1 VSAVIGGNVPASALA
16 SEIKQD
22 LKTEV
27 APDITVAKLFVMGA
41 ALISLYVDQS
51 FGGSYTTIQSY
62 AGGSLGMSVDEL
74 SWATIGYNACYWPIL
89 LLTPWLIGKLGRRS
103 IFTAGHALFAIV
115 SLFLAL
121 TASMHGFI
129 IGRCIQGFAQGT
141 FFVCSV
147 ATVLTLFPP
156 KYRGIAFA
164 IFSVT
169 SLSGAA
175 SGAFV
180 GGWFIDHE
188 YWRGVFVLYGA
199 LTLVAGIVV
208 ATLLEAPGPQKN
220 VTSDWTGVSV
230 FFVACFAF
238 NYVTAYGERRDW
250 LADGWIVFYIGLFV
264 VAITAFVLRELKLGE
279 KAFIRLNLFGTGN
292 LAVGS
297 ALGFGLGAPL
307 FGANE
312 FLIYAQ
318 TQLGLPP
325 STAGALLTLRILAI
339 LFVAPTAVLLV
350 NAGKIDVKIPVALGF
365 VFVPASYALLSMQT
379 TYASNF
385 WTFAFALVLSGA
397 GFACL
402 FSPIANVTVRSLPPP
417 LSPQGIAIFKLMLLL
432 GGSIGSTALTVLYD
446 HSYDEFLSLL
456 AGHATM
462 RHLTQIG
469 LPAIPPAAYSGLV
482 KAQAAVLAYA
492 DNSKWV
498 AFSALFNIP
507 LIFLLKPPPKN
518 A

>member
-1 VSAVIGGNVPASALA
+1 MSAVIGGSAPAKSLTGELKKDLA
-16 SEIKQD
+16 
-22 LKTEV
+22 TEV
-27 APDITVAKLFVMGA
+27 APDITVGKLLVMSA
-41 ALISLYVDQS
+41 ALVSLYVDQS
-51 FGGSYTTIQSY
+51 FGGAYSTVQTY
-62 AGGSLGMSVDEL
+62 AGGSLGMSADEL
-74 SWATIGYNACYWPIL
+74 SWTTVGYNACYWPVL

-103 IFTAGHALFAIV
+103 VFGAGHGAFALA

-129 IGRCIQGFAQGT
+129 VGRCIQGLAQGT

-188 YWRGVFVLYGA
+188 YWRGVFALYA
-199 LTLVAGIVV
+199 AFALVAGAIV
-208 ATLLEAPGPQKN
+208 ASLLEAPGPQKN
-220 VTSDWTGVSV
+220 VSSDWTGVV
-230 FFVACFAF
+230 IFFVACFAF

-250 LADGWIVFYIGLFV
+250 FADGPIVANTALFV
-264 VAITAFVLRELKLGE
+264 IAMTAFVMRELRLGE
-279 KAFIRLNLFGTGN
+279 QAFIRLNLFSTGN
-292 LAVGS
+292 LAIGS

-325 STAGALLTLRILAI
+325 SSAGALLMLRIIAI
-339 LFVAPTAVLLV
+339 SFVAPTAVLLV

-385 WTFAFALVLSGA
+385 WTFAVALILSGA

-402 FSPIANVTVRSLPPP
+402 FSPIANVTVRSLPPA

-432 GGSIGSTALTVLYD
+432 GGSIGSTALAVIYD
-446 HSYDEFLSLL
+446 HSYASFLSLL

-462 RHLTQIG
+462 HHLTQIG
-469 LPAIPPAAYSGLV
+469 GPAVAAGAYSGLV

-498 AFSALFNIP
+498 AISALFNIP

>member
-1 VSAVIGGNVPASALA
+1 MSAVIGGNASGNSLTG
-16 SEIKQD
+16 EIKQE
-22 LKTEV
+22 LATQV
-27 APDITVAKLFVMGA
+27 APDITVGKLLVMGA

-51 FGGSYTTIQSY
+51 FGGAYGTIQNY
-62 AGGSLGMSVDEL
+62 AAGSLGMSVDEL
-74 SWATIGYNACYWPIL
+74 SWATIGYNACYWPVL
-89 LLTPWLIGKLGRRS
+89 LLTPWLIGRFGRRS
-103 IFTAGHALFAIV
+103 VFGVGHALFALM
-115 SLFLAL
+115 SLYLAL
-121 TASMHGFI
+121 TASMHGFM
-129 IGRCIQGFAQGT
+129 IGRCLQGFAQGT

-175 SGAFV
+175 SGSFL

-188 YWRGVFVLYGA
+188 YWRGVFALYAAFTLFAGA
-199 LTLVAGIVV
+199 IVS
-208 ATLLEAPGPQKN
+208 TLLEAPGPQKQ
-220 VTSDWTGVSV
+220 VRSDWTGVAI
-230 FFVACFAF
+230 FFLACFGF
-238 NYVTAYGERRDW
+238 NYVAAYGERRDW
-250 LADGWIVFYIGLFV
+250 FADGWIVANACLFV
-264 VAITAFVLRELKLGE
+264 VAMTTFVLHELRLGE

-312 FLIYAQ
+312 FLVYAQ

-325 STAGALLTLRILAI
+325 STAGGLLLLRIVAI
-339 LFVAPTAVLLV
+339 VFVAPTAVLLV

-365 VFVPASYALLSMQT
+365 IFVPASYALLSMQT

-432 GGSIGSTALTVLYD
+432 GGTIGSTALTVIYD
-446 HSYDEFLSLL
+446 HSYASFLSLL

-462 RHLTQIG
+462 HHLAQIG
-469 LPAIPPAAYSGLV
+469 APAVPPGAFSALV

-498 AFSALFNIP
+498 AISALFNIP
-507 LIFLLKPPPKN
+507 LIFLLKPPPKS